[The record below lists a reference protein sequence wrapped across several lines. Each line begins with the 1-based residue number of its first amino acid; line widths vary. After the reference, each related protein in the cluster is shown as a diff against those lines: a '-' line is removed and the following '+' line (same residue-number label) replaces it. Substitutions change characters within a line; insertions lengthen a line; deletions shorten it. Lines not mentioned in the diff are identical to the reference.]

1 MEKDLDLQ
9 ERRPVG
15 RPRSGDRYAQLN
27 LRLPIEVIENLK
39 AIALSEGFITQI
51 GKRKGEPNV
60 SGWLADKFQRRAFL
74 SWIVVHPPTRNQG
87 EDK

>member
-1 MEKDLDLQ
+1 MATGICSVVKWKKDLDLQ

-27 LRLPIEVIENLK
+27 LRLPVEVIEHLK

-60 SGWLADKFQRRAFL
+60 SGWLAEKFQDR
-74 SWIVVHPPTRNQG
+74 TN
-87 EDK
+87 

>member
-1 MEKDLDLQ
+1 MSELAASICSVVKWKKDLDLQ

-27 LRLPIEVIENLK
+27 LRLPVEVIENLK
-39 AIALSEGFITQI
+39 AIALSEGFITQV

-60 SGWLADKFQRRAFL
+60 SGWLAEKFQH
-74 SWIVVHPPTRNQG
+74 IEN
-87 EDK
+87 